1 VTTAKLILLGLKCY
15 GRRIRVEPGKP
26 GTATRMLPPG

>member
-1 VTTAKLILLGLKCY
+1 LKCY

-26 GTATRMLPPG
+26 GTATRMLPPGWVTKTAAF